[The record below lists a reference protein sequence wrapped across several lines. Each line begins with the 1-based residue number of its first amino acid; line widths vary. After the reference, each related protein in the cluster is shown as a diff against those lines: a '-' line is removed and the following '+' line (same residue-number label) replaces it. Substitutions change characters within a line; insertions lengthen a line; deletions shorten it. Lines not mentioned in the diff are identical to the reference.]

1 MQNRPGL
8 FTGSGFP
15 MRFADENGSLIDVYQ
30 AATQLTD
37 ESGIDIPA
45 HIKAL
50 LDGALGSDG
59 YYGVFTANMHTD
71 IPVHEGARAIVNE
84 AQSRGVPVVSAV
96 QMATWLDGRN
106 GSSFGG
112 LSFAGGQLRFTVHAA
127 NGSRGL
133 RAMIPSSAGGRAL
146 VSLTRGGQPVSLTAR
161 TVKGIAYAMFDAAA
175 GDYVAQ
181 YGPDQQPPETTI
193 GAVTVA
199 GSAATVT
206 FGSDDRSAHFDCRLD
221 AGAFAACSSPATF
234 AGLAVGAHTVRVRAI
249 DPAGN
254 VDPTP
259 ATADFTIA
267 GTQPGGG
274 GSQSGGGS
282 QPGGGSTPPG
292 GNGSGSSAD
301 HTAPRIAVTR
311 GSVKVSRTG
320 NVTLRVTCPRGEV
333 RCSID
338 LQLRRKGQRLA
349 RKTVTVAGG
358 KTVRVTLRLTHSA
371 RRQLTRS
378 GALNVDAVAAARD
391 AAGNRATTRTH
402 IRLIAPRRR

>member
-1 MQNRPGL
+1 M
-8 FTGSGFP
+8 
-15 MRFADENGSLIDVYQ
+15 
-30 AATQLTD
+30 
-37 ESGIDIPA
+37 
-45 HIKAL
+45 
-50 LDGALGSDG
+50 LD
-59 YYGVFTANMHTD
+59 
-71 IPVHEGARAIVNE
+71 
-84 AQSRGVPVVSAV
+84 
-96 QMATWLDGRN
+96 WLDGRN

-127 NGSRGL
+127 TGSRGL
-133 RAMIPSSAGGRAL
+133 QGMIPTSAGGRAL
-146 VSLTRGGQPVSLTAR
+146 VSLTRGGQSVSLTPR
-161 TVKGIAYAMFDAAA
+161 TVKGIAYRMFDAAA

-181 YGPDQQPPETTI
+181 YGPDQQPPETTV

-206 FGSDDRSAHFDCRLD
+206 FGSDDLSAHFECRLD

-234 AGLAVGAHTVRVRAI
+234 AGLAAGAHTVRVRAI

-254 VDPTP
+254 IDQTP
-259 ATADFTIA
+259 ATADFTIP
-267 GTQPGGG
+267 GSQPGGG
-274 GSQSGGGS
+274 GSQGDGS

-301 HTAPRIAVTR
+301 RTAPRIAVTG

-320 NVTLRVTCPRGEV
+320 DVTLRVACPRGEV

-338 LQLRRKGQRLA
+338 LQLQRKGRRLA

-358 KTVRVTLRLTHSA
+358 KSVRVTLRLNRSV
-371 RRQLTRS
+371 RRLLTRNRI
-378 GALNVDAVAAARD
+378 LKVDAVAAARD

-402 IRLIAPRRR
+402 IRLIAPGRR